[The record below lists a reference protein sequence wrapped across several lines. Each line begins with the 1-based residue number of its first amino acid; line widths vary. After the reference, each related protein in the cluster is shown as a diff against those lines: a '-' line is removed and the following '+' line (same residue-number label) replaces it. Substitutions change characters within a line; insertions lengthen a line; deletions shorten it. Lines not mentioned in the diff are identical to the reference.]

1 MKNSDKDKSIKAMAA
16 ALEKLAI
23 ALDGPAMQN
32 KAMERKLQNGDA
44 VDVSG
49 FARDKDGNY
58 VLPDYADGI
67 DYADKKREAWI
78 WSIGRRRSDGVILAS
93 TDSRFYQNDA
103 FECLWLR

>member
-1 MKNSDKDKSIKAMAA
+1 
-16 ALEKLAI
+16 
-23 ALDGPAMQN
+23 MQN

-67 DYADKKREAWI
+67 DYADKQREDWI
-78 WSIGRRRSDGVILAS
+78 RSIGRRRSDGVILAA
-93 TDSRFYQNDA
+93 TDTRFYQNDA